1 MADIKT
7 IWNVDELHAD
17 WAISPGELANG
28 DDFQT
33 AAIIS
38 LFTDRVARADDPY
51 EDNDRRGWWGDS
63 TEQNQLGARLWLVRR
78 EKLTREVAL
87 RSEEYA
93 REALKWLVDDGVV
106 MAVDAEAQ
114 IVYPNRLNLFIRY
127 QLPQTDSW
135 DALQFFW
142 IWESQINAV

>member
-7 IWNVDELHAD
+7 VWNVDELHAD

-63 TEQNQLGARLWLVRR
+63 TDQNQLGSRLWLIRR
-78 EKLTREVAL
+78 EKLTRGVAL

-106 MAVDAEAQ
+106 MSIDAVAQ

-127 QLPQTDSW
+127 QLPQSDSW
-135 DALQFFW
+135 NALQFFW

>member
-1 MADIKT
+1 MADIKSL
-7 IWNVDELHAD
+7 WNVDELYAD
-17 WAISPGELANG
+17 WLENPGALASG

-33 AAIIS
+33 AVIIS
-38 LFTDRVARADDPY
+38 LFTDRVAHEDDPY

-63 TEQNQLGARLWLVRR
+63 TEDNQLGSRLWLIRR

-106 MAVDAEAQ
+106 IQVEPVAR

-127 QLPQTDSW
+127 LIPQNNAWET
-135 DALQFFW
+135 LQFYW
-142 IWESQINAV
+142 VWESQINAV

>member
-28 DDFQT
+28 DDFQ
-33 AAIIS
+33 AAVIIS

-63 TEQNQLGARLWLVRR
+63 TEQNQLGSRLWLIRR

-106 MAVDAEAQ
+106 MAVEAVAQ

>member
-1 MADIKT
+1 MTDIKT
-7 IWNVDELHAD
+7 VWNVDELHAD
-17 WAISPGELANG
+17 WEIFPGELANG

-38 LFTDRVARADDPY
+38 LFTDRVARTDDPY

-63 TEQNQLGARLWLVRR
+63 TDQNQLGSRLWLIRR
-78 EKLTREVAL
+78 EKLTRDVAL

-106 MAVDAEAQ
+106 MSVDAVAQ
-114 IVYPNRLNLFIRY
+114 IVFPNRLNLVIRY
-127 QLPQTDSW
+127 QLPQSNSW

>member
-7 IWNVDELHAD
+7 VWNVDELHAD
-17 WAISPGELANG
+17 WEAAPGELVNG

-51 EDNDRRGWWGDS
+51 EDNDMRGWWGDS
-63 TEQNQLGARLWLVRR
+63 TDQNQLGSRLWLIRR
-78 EKLTREVAL
+78 EKLTRDVAL

-106 MAVDAEAQ
+106 MSVDAVAQ
-114 IVYPNRLNLFIRY
+114 IVYPNRLNLFVRY
-127 QLPQTDSW
+127 QLPQSDSW

-142 IWESQINAV
+142 IWESQINAI

>member
-63 TEQNQLGARLWLVRR
+63 TEQNQLGSRLWLIRR

-106 MAVDAEAQ
+106 MAVEAVAQ

-142 IWESQINAV
+142 LWESQINAV

>member
-7 IWNVDELHAD
+7 VWNVDELHAD

-63 TEQNQLGARLWLVRR
+63 TEQNQLGSRLWLIRR

-106 MAVDAEAQ
+106 MAVDAVAQ

>member
-7 IWNVDELHAD
+7 VWNVDELHAD

-63 TEQNQLGARLWLVRR
+63 TEQNQLGSRLWLIRR

-106 MAVDAEAQ
+106 MAVEAVAQ

>member
-63 TEQNQLGARLWLVRR
+63 TEQNQLGSRLWLIRR

-106 MAVDAEAQ
+106 MAVEAVAQ

>member
-1 MADIKT
+1 MADIKSL
-7 IWNVDELHAD
+7 WNVDELHAD
-17 WAISPGELANG
+17 WLENPGALASG

-33 AAIIS
+33 AVIIS

-63 TEQNQLGARLWLVRR
+63 TEDSQLGSRLWLIRR

-106 MAVDAEAQ
+106 IQVEPVAR

-127 QLPQTDSW
+127 LIPQNNAWET
-135 DALQFFW
+135 LQFYW
-142 IWESQINAV
+142 VWESQINAV

>member
-7 IWNVDELHAD
+7 VWNVDELHAD

-63 TEQNQLGARLWLVRR
+63 TDQYQLGSRLWLIRR
-78 EKLTREVAL
+78 EKLTRGVAL

-106 MAVDAEAQ
+106 MSIDAVAQ

-127 QLPQTDSW
+127 QLPQSDSW

>member
-7 IWNVDELHAD
+7 VWDVDELHAD
-17 WAISPGELANG
+17 WESAHGELANG

-33 AAIIS
+33 AVIIS

-63 TEQNQLGARLWLVRR
+63 TEQNQLGSRLWLIRR
-78 EKLTREVAL
+78 EKLTREVAR

-106 MAVDAEAQ
+106 MAVEAVAQ

>member
-7 IWNVDELHAD
+7 VWNVDELHAD

-63 TEQNQLGARLWLVRR
+63 TDQYQLGSRLWLIRR
-78 EKLTREVAL
+78 EKLTRDVAL

-106 MAVDAEAQ
+106 MSVEAVAQ

-127 QLPQTDSW
+127 QLPQSDSW

>member
-63 TEQNQLGARLWLVRR
+63 TEQNQLGSRLWLVRR